1 MSKAPRHATRCGPA
15 RHQTTMHGASAVRA
29 VVPVEQL
36 RHLRAQIAFM
46 PRMLFLPTQGCC
58 YQRLRHCLTV
68 QSSCSTNEP
77 LLNPH
82 RIRGAM
88 LFWKQST
95 TAWRQLCQGQTSD
108 LRRGLRGRSSHD
120 SSCDVV
126 LAQGASKLDSRSV
139 IEHPLT
145 SP

>member
-1 MSKAPRHATRCGPA
+1 MQHVVAPPDIKLQCMVHLL
-15 RHQTTMHGASAVRA
+15 SA
-29 VVPVEQL
+29 QL
-36 RHLRAQIAFM
+36 SPSSSCAIFLLKSRLYLGCSICRLR
-46 PRMLFLPTQGCC
+46 LC

-88 LFWKQST
+88 LFWKQLPA
-95 TAWRQLCQGQTSD
+95 AWRQFCQVRTSD
-108 LRRGLRGRSSHD
+108 LRRGLRSRSSND
-120 SSCDVV
+120 SSCEAV
-126 LAQGASKLDSRSV
+126 LAQGASELDSSSV